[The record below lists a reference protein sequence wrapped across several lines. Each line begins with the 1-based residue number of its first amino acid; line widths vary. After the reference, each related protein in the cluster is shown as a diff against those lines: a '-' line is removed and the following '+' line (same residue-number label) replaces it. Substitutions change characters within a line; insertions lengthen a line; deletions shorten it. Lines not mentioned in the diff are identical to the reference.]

1 MLCKCGSVKAQ
12 AVFERIP
19 NEDVAVWSAMINGHA
34 VHGMGNEALSLFHKM
49 QNEEGIKPD
58 DIVYSIVLLACSH
71 SGLIE
76 DGLKYFRSM

>member
-34 VHGMGNEALSLFHKM
+34 VHGMGNEALSLSTRCKM
-49 QNEEGIKPD
+49 KKELSQMTLFTPS
-58 DIVYSIVLLACSH
+58 YYWLAA
-71 SGLIE
+71 IQ
-76 DGLKYFRSM
+76 D